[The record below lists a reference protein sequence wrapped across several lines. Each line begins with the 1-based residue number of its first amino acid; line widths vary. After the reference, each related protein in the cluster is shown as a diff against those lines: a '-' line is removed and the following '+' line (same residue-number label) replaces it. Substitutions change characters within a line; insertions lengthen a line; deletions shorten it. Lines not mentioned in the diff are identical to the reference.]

1 MRLDQI
7 VHFLAVVDAG
17 SIHEG
22 ERRCGISQPAM
33 SKSVRALEEDLQ
45 TQLFTRTSGGIG
57 VTPLGKAFAARTCAI

>member
-22 ERRCGISQPAM
+22 ERRCGISQTAK
-33 SKSVRALEEDLQ
+33 SKSVRAREEDLQ
-45 TQLFTRTSGGIG
+45 TQLFSPTSGGIG
-57 VTPLGKAFAARTCAI
+57 VTPLGKAFASRTRAF